1 MEGMQRPV
9 AVQSPSATLIPT
21 AEASSRLTGRFAA
34 LAAPALVAAAALA
47 WTAIRGIDHRFIS
60 FSDGVYMYA
69 ASVAAADGAHSLY
82 NVVALSLPPGPVLA
96 TTALWKLSPHVET
109 VRLALALIG
118 VLIALLT
125 YVVARRLFTLG
136 EWPAALASVIAL
148 TGPVHAQF
156 IGVEGEALLT
166 PLALGLALAVS
177 SRHRWIST
185 LLLGLGFF
193 FKLTWLPFFIAGV
206 VAIALR
212 AGKRAA
218 LTSALGGILVGAA
231 LYAIALRVFGWS
243 AHELFAQLVLGQS
256 HSGFQVD
263 LIAGLVPLVVL
274 LWWPLL
280 LPGRIGIQAADRTG
294 LLFLAAGGISTLYML
309 KEGTFFNVLDPL
321 EPFLAIAA
329 VAGGMTLWQRQRWRA
344 RALVVAC
351 AVGAALHV
359 GSVSSAG
366 LSHALPFPLGA
377 ALVNVDNEP
386 AVDRVAAAVAA
397 HSRPG
402 QAVLVSP
409 FFALVAE
416 RREVAQAADWFILRS
431 LQSYCDGHPGRTRH
445 CTDWDRVKQ
454 LARNGRVAVVGV
466 HRNVAEDFDT
476 AFRKDTGVASM
487 HPVLT
492 IKAPPIETTIYSR

>member
-1 MEGMQRPV
+1 MEVMQRPV

-21 AEASSRLTGRFAA
+21 AEASPRLTGRFAA

-351 AVGAALHV
+351 AVGAAL
-359 GSVSSAG
+359 
-366 LSHALPFPLGA
+366 
-377 ALVNVDNEP
+377 VNVDNEP